1 MNELQDFYLPEIGT
15 TENIVTIKLLNYLQ
29 TKNIIEFVQ
38 NYKISNFWT
47 GKYFIKRLINK
58 VFKYKLKRNMRWNKN
73 FWNNIQIQLI
83 GTKLSLKKNIE
94 YKGIISN
101 YSQKRQVDILKYK
114 SMIDN
119 KVDLGYPL
127 FISGKC
133 LNLIDGN
140 VNVNEIYML
149 DGSRRLIASFLSNK
163 LDICIWLITI
173 NE

>member
-1 MNELQDFYLPEIGT
+1 
-15 TENIVTIKLLNYLQ
+15 
-29 TKNIIEFVQ
+29 
-38 NYKISNFWT
+38 
-47 GKYFIKRLINK
+47 
-58 VFKYKLKRNMRWNKN
+58 
-73 FWNNIQIQLI
+73 
-83 GTKLSLKKNIE
+83 
-94 YKGIISN
+94 
-101 YSQKRQVDILKYK
+101 
-114 SMIDN
+114 MIDN

-149 DGSRRLIASFLSNK
+149 DGSRRLIASLLSNK